1 MLEPLISKGVI
12 TNVSNQDLLK
22 GIEFHYLHFI
32 QCYYLLM
39 ELKANFDGGLR
50 DEDAGVVYDVL
61 YMRTKYKILDVQCA
75 MLTKLAF
82 FCYQHITCDVQLN
95 ALNAEGPNMSMPQ
108 ISEFI
113 DETTDKLQKI
123 KKLSCWKYLKNKV
136 PASCRG
142 KVDTKEECPSLA
154 KEGAQKVAEKF
165 EVNRSK
171 FIFKYINFNLHLGSH
186 QTHDVRCV

>member
-1 MLEPLISKGVI
+1 MISEGVI

-22 GIEFHYLHFI
+22 GIEFHYLHFL

-39 ELKANFDGGLR
+39 ELNANIDGGLR
-50 DEDAGVVYDVL
+50 DEDAGVLYDVL
-61 YMRTKYKILDVQCA
+61 YMRNKYKIADVQCA

-82 FCYQHITCDVQLN
+82 FCYQHIKCDVQLN
-95 ALNAEGPNMSMPQ
+95 ALNAEGPNMSMSQ

-113 DETTDKLQKI
+113 DDTMDRLQKI

-136 PASCRG
+136 PANCRG

-154 KEGAQKVAEKF
+154 KEGAKKIAEKF
-165 EVNRSK
+165 EVR
-171 FIFKYINFNLHLGSH
+171 INQFLLKGVVK
-186 QTHDVRCV
+186 TLVM